1 MSRPPRLQFPGA
13 LYHVTS
19 RGNRRADIYVDARDH
34 LHWLDT
40 LADTAARYAFRVHG
54 YCHMPNHFHLL
65 VETPR
70 ANLARGMA
78 HLNGAYSRWFNHRH
92 GLIGHLF
99 QARYHAIVL
108 QKQTHLLELAR
119 YTARN
124 PVRAKL
130 VTDPAD
136 WPWTSYMLT
145 QEILPPPVWLDTNF
159 ILKKFG
165 ENRTDAI
172 KAYNQFVREGI
183 GSANPLFGV
192 KNQLLLGDDAFIERF
207 QTASP
212 EQEMGGISR
221 VQRGTMAL
229 SLQAYEN
236 QYADRDTAIAFA
248 YATNAYSMS
257 EIARHFKVSRT
268 TASRAVKIW
277 RSRLPGTR

>member
-130 VTDPAD
+130 AERASAWQWSSHRAMLGLCAAPPWLETEWLLSQFGAGPCAQRVQAYADFVDLDDNVRTAAAWHPSGASTTPVLTSDMLIASIAPAD
-136 WPWTSYMLT
+136 P
-145 QEILPPPVWLDTNF
+145 I
-159 ILKKFG
+159 
-165 ENRTDAI
+165 
-172 KAYNQFVREGI
+172 
-183 GSANPLFGV
+183 
-192 KNQLLLGDDAFIERF
+192 QLADYAAR
-207 QTASP
+207 
-212 EQEMGGISR
+212 
-221 VQRGTMAL
+221 
-229 SLQAYEN
+229 
-236 QYADRDTAIAFA
+236 YADRREAMVHAFLSSQYTMA
-248 YATNAYSMS
+248 D
-257 EIARHFKVSRT
+257 IARHFRVAPKTV
-268 TASRAVKIW
+268 SRAVHAFV
-277 RSRLPGTR
+277 RAGR